1 MMVGIIG
8 IIREWNHLSQSTQGV
23 IMEEKIITL
32 PQEQEESK
40 HLGKLYEAL
49 AKAQLEM
56 VPAKTT
62 SNNTFFKS
70 KYADLAEIV
79 RASRNSLAKNGL
91 AVMQYVK
98 AGDEGKSL
106 LCTRL
111 GHASGEWIESSIPIK
126 AEKPG
131 IQGFGS
137 NLSYLR
143 RYMYGALVGVVA
155 TGEDDDGET
164 AMAGVKRS

>member
-1 MMVGIIG
+1 
-8 IIREWNHLSQSTQGV
+8 
-23 IMEEKIITL
+23 MEEKIITL

-126 AEKPG
+126 AEK
-131 IQGFGS
+131 GS
-137 NLSYLR
+137 
-143 RYMYGALVGVVA
+143 VA
-155 TGEDDDGET
+155 
-164 AMAGVKRS
+164 KNCW

>member
-1 MMVGIIG
+1 
-8 IIREWNHLSQSTQGV
+8 
-23 IMEEKIITL
+23 MEEKIVSL
-32 PQEQEESK
+32 KEAQEESLN
-40 HLGKLYEAL
+40 LGKLYEAL

-56 VPAKTT
+56 MPAKTS
-62 SNNTFFKS
+62 SNNPFFKS
-70 KYADLAEIV
+70 KYADLAEVV
-79 RASRNSLAKNGL
+79 RASRTALAKNGL

-98 AGDEGKSL
+98 DGYEGKSL

-111 GHASGEWIESSIPIK
+111 GHASGQWIESSIPIK

-143 RYMYGALVGVVA
+143 RYMYAALVGVVA
-155 TGEDDDGET
+155 TGEDDDGEL
-164 AMAGVKRS
+164 AMEGVRKN